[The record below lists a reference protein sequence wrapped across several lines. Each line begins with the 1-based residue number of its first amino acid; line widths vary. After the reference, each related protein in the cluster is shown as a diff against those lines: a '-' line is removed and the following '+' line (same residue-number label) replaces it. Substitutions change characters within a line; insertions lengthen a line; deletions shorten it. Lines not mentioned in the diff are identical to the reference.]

1 MTDAENLDIKK
12 RARRRLV
19 GAVALAL
26 LAAVVLPMIM
36 EQEPHPAVQDIQI
49 TIPERDGADG
59 LRRTPPA
66 GDASAPAA
74 AVPVPE
80 DEALAASDK
89 AAPVVEPAAKPEPEV
104 AAVPPPRAP
113 APPATP
119 ATPPRGE
126 PPAPRPAPE
135 PRPAGPTADEEARVR
150 AILSGQ
156 VVPPRGESF
165 VIQVGAFSDAAKAAR
180 VADDLKAKGFSAYT
194 ERAGSVTR
202 VRVGP
207 IAGRAAADSTASRLK
222 AAGHQAVLQPR

>member
-1 MTDAENLDIKK
+1 MSDADNLDIKK

-49 TIPERDGADG
+49 TIPDRDRVAA
-59 LRRTPPA
+59 LRR
-66 GDASAPAA
+66 PAA
-74 AVPVPE
+74 ADETPAATTTVPVPE

-89 AAPVVEPAAKPEPEV
+89 APEAAAKPAIKPAAEP
-104 AAVPPPRAP
+104 AVPAPRVESPPPRPAAEAP
-113 APPATP
+113 AA
-119 ATPPRGE
+119 R
-126 PPAPRPAPE
+126 APE
-135 PRPAGPTADEEARVR
+135 PRPAAPSAEEEARVR

-156 VVPPRGESF
+156 VVPPRGESY

-180 VADDLKAKGFSAYT
+180 LADELKAKGFPAYT
-194 ERAGSVTR
+194 ERSGSVTR

-207 IAGRAAADSTASRLK
+207 VAGRTAADSAAARLK